1 MEYKTPS
8 KIITRIILG
17 QPIASVRLMAALFV
31 IGASAMKLLTD
42 YYIPEFV
49 DSSLVRWSLIG
60 LVAAYFVFMY
70 IYRVPTLIAFGTL
83 ILYSAV
89 LVYSVYLLV
98 VNLFHPA
105 AVIFFLLI
113 LAGGTITINSM
124 LIYIIL
130 SFHILLSLF
139 ITFNIYSLTNEQI
152 ISFYNIIIS
161 ILVFGVILHIRLKLR
176 SSVAFHHSYLERIN
190 ALSIIVNKLGEVIFI
205 SPSIKKLLGYQ
216 PKEVLGQNWWGIDS
230 LARCWISKEHILLF
244 PNIMQSDLK
253 TFESEI
259 KTKSGETIWLNWNN
273 SVLPNGNY
281 MGIGLDITQYKK
293 NLELEL
299 RAN

>member
-17 QPIASVRLMAALFV
+17 QPIASVRLMAAIFV
-31 IGASAMKLLTD
+31 ICASVMKLLTD
-42 YYIPEFV
+42 YYIPEFI
-49 DSSLVRWSLIG
+49 DAALVRWSLII
-60 LVAAYFVFMY
+60 LVAVYFVFMY
-70 IYRVPTLIAFGTL
+70 VYRAPTLIAFGTL

-89 LVYSVYLLV
+89 LIYSVYLLII
-98 VNLFHPA
+98 NLFHPA
-105 AVIFFLLI
+105 AVIFFVLI

-130 SFHILLSLF
+130 SFHILLSMF

-152 ISFYNIIIS
+152 VSFYNIIIS

-176 SSVAFHHSYLERIN
+176 SSVAFHHSYLEKIN
-190 ALSIIVNKLGEVIFI
+190 ALSIIVSKSGEIIFI
-205 SPSIKKLLGYQ
+205 SPSIHKLLGYK
-216 PKEVLGQNWWGIDS
+216 PKEVLGDNWWGIDS
-230 LARCWISKEHILLF
+230 LSKCWIAKDHILLF

-253 TFESEI
+253 TFESQV

-273 SVLPNGNY
+273 SILPNGNY

-293 NLELEL
+293 KE
-299 RAN
+299 